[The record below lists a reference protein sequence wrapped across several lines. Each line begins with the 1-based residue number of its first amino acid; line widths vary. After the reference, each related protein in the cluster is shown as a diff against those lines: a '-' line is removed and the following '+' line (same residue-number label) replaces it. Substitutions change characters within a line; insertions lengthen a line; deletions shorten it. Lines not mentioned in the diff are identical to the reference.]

1 MIDAGLAFEVR
12 PTICLITPGR
22 LTDEEFSEKSVSL
35 VDTLSSAADAGVDV
49 VQVREKALSARNLSV
64 LVRDILSTVAGTS
77 TKVVVNERF
86 DVALSTGAHGVHLT
100 SASIPGDIVRSKV
113 PEDFLIGK
121 STHSIAEIQS
131 VRSFADYVFFGPIFE
146 TPSKKGILEPKGLDE
161 LRAAVMAAGT
171 MPVIALGGIDLA
183 NITAVAQSGV
193 AGVAGIGIFETA
205 EIGPA
210 VEEIRRRFR

>member
-1 MIDAGLAFEVR
+1 MIEPGLAVEAR

-22 LTDEEFSEKSVSL
+22 LTDRGFCEERISF
-35 VDTLSSAADAGVDV
+35 VDRLSSAADAGVDLI
-49 VQVREKALSARNLSV
+49 QVREKGLSVRNLSM

-77 TKVVVNERF
+77 TKIIVNERF
-86 DVALSTGAHGVHLT
+86 DVALSAGAHGVHLT
-100 SASIPGDIVRSKV
+100 SSSIPGEIVRSKV
-113 PEDFLIGK
+113 PDDFLIGK

-131 VRSFADYVFFGPIFE
+131 VKGFADYVFFSPVFD

-161 LRAAVMAAGT
+161 LRAAVMAAGG

-183 NITAVAQSGV
+183 NVTAVAKSGV
-193 AGVAGIGIFETA
+193 AGVAGIGMFETA
-205 EIGPA
+205 EIGLT

>member
-1 MIDAGLAFEVR
+1 MIDAGLVFEVR

-22 LTDEEFSEKSVSL
+22 LTDEGFSDESVSL
-35 VDTLSSAADAGVDV
+35 VDKLSSAADAGVDV
-49 VQVREKALSARNLSV
+49 IQVREKTLSVRNLSV
-64 LVRDILSTVAGTS
+64 LVRDILSAVGGTS

-86 DVALSTGAHGVHLT
+86 DVALSAGAHGVHLT
-100 SASIPGDIVRSKV
+100 STSIPGDIVRSKV
-113 PEDFLIGK
+113 PDEFLIGK

-131 VRSFADYVFFGPIFE
+131 VKSFADYVFFSPIFE

-161 LRAAVMAAGT
+161 LHVAVMAAGA

-183 NITAVAQSGV
+183 NVTAVAQCGV
-193 AGVAGIGIFETA
+193 AGIAGIGIFETA
-205 EIGPA
+205 DIGLT